1 VRRHFEGAQLDQT
14 KPAAAVFGG
23 VEFVDA
29 ELGAV
34 GVAGRVDGEVA
45 EEVVAEPR

>member
-1 VRRHFEGAQLDQT
+1 MRGHLEGSHFEEA
-14 KPAAAVFGG
+14 KAASRGVWG

-34 GVAGRVDGEVA
+34 GVASYIDE
-45 EEVVAEPR
+45 